1 MVEKKYSGTKGF
13 ARHPGDGTLLS
24 IPTGPRMEVK
34 ASADETGGRFGL
46 IESHQVGDVPL
57 HVHENDDEAF
67 YILEGEYEISCG
79 DETFQAGPGT
89 FVYLPHGVPHSQKLK
104 SEAAKK
110 LILIAPGGFENWF
123 LERSDAM
130 KEGRYDDALADELN
144 ARYGIRWLD
153 KGSPD

>member
-1 MVEKKYSGTKGF
+1 MPGNQDSNGTQGF
-13 ARHPGDGTLLS
+13 ARRPGDGTLLS

-67 YILEGEYEISCG
+67 YILEGEYEIRCG
-79 DETFQAGPGT
+79 NETFLAGPGT

-104 SEAAKK
+104 SATAKK
-110 LILIAPGGFENWF
+110 LILITPGGFENWF
-123 LERSDAM
+123 LERSAAM
-130 KEGRYDDALADELN
+130 EQGRYDDALAGELN

-153 KGSPD
+153 EG